1 MKKAYVSKKKIID
14 WYVKNDPQTLL
25 MIKLRDGERIDEY
38 SSYDSTW
45 MDEFD
50 GYEVEVDKKDPCIVR
65 VYKEQPTRLGEGYE
79 RVFTLEINQPEEGA
93 FIEWRESQ

>member
-1 MKKAYVSKKKIID
+1 MKRAYISKKKIVE

-25 MIKLRDGERIDEY
+25 MIKLRDGERTGED

-50 GYEVEVDKKDPCIVR
+50 GAEAVVDKNDPCIVR
-65 VYKEQPTRLGEGYE
+65 VYRAEPTRLGDGYE
-79 RVFTLEINQPEEGA
+79 RIFSLEVHQPEEGA
-93 FIEWRESQ
+93 FIEWR